1 MPRRVSSAIAA
12 RCRAV
17 RRIAVV
23 ASAVAL
29 AIVTVAVVV
38 VVKSRGDDNKPVAT
52 VAGHEISQNEL
63 ELTVE
68 HFHEEADREGKPFPA
83 KGTQGYRQLEK
94 LALGLLVDRASIEAA
109 AARIGVHVSNAQVDA
124 RLTAG
129 TVENEGGDIRIKA
142 EAAFLRATARNQLIT
157 EGVFRKLTA
166 GVLVR
171 PGDVQAYYRAHR
183 ALYGGTPF
191 ARVAPAIRSQLR
203 SARKNAA
210 MARWLA
216 RVRSSEHPEN

>member
-1 MPRRVSSAIAA
+1 
-12 RCRAV
+12 V

-83 KGTQGYRQLEK
+83 KGTHGYRQVEK

-129 TVENEGGDIRIKA
+129 TVENEGGDIRVKA
-142 EAAFLRATARNQLIT
+142 EAAFVRATARNQLIT
-157 EGVFRKLTA
+157 EGVFRKVTA

>member
-1 MPRRVSSAIAA
+1 
-12 RCRAV
+12 
-17 RRIAVV
+17 
-23 ASAVAL
+23 
-29 AIVTVAVVV
+29 
-38 VVKSRGDDNKPVAT
+38 
-52 VAGHEISQNEL
+52 
-63 ELTVE
+63 
-68 HFHEEADREGKPFPA
+68 
-83 KGTQGYRQLEK
+83 

-157 EGVFRKLTA
+157 EGVFRKVTA

>member
-1 MPRRVSSAIAA
+1 MPRGVYSAIAA

-29 AIVTVAVVV
+29 AIVAVAVVA
-38 VVKSRGDDNKPVAT
+38 VVKSRGNSTKPVAT
-52 VAGHEISQNEL
+52 VAGREISRDEL

-83 KGTQGYRQLEK
+83 QGTHGYRQVEK

-109 AARIGVHVSNAQVDA
+109 AARIGVHVSDAQVDA
-124 RLTAG
+124 RLSAG
-129 TVENEGGDIRIKA
+129 TGENEGGDIRIKA
-142 EAAFLRATARNQLIT
+142 EAAFLRSTARNQLVT
-157 EGVFRKLTA
+157 EGVYRKVTA

-171 PGDVQAYYRAHR
+171 PSEVRAYYRDHR

-191 ARVAPAIRSQLR
+191 ARVAPAIRSQLL

-216 RVRSSEHPEN
+216 KVRSSEHLEN

>member
-1 MPRRVSSAIAA
+1 M
-12 RCRAV
+12 

-29 AIVTVAVVV
+29 AIVAVAVVAL
-38 VVKSRGDDNKPVAT
+38 VKSRGDGTKPVAT
-52 VAGHEISQNEL
+52 VAGHQISRDEL
-63 ELTVE
+63 ELTVQ

-83 KGTQGYRQLEK
+83 KGTQGYKQVEK

-109 AARIGVHVSNAQVDA
+109 AARIGVHVSDAQVDT

-129 TVENEGGDIRIKA
+129 TAENDGGDIRIKA

-157 EGVFRKLTA
+157 EGVFRKVTA
-166 GVLVR
+166 AVFVQ
-171 PGDVQAYYRAHR
+171 PDDVAGYYRSHR
-183 ALYGGTPF
+183 ALYGRTPF
-191 ARVAPAIRSQLR
+191 ARVAPAIPSQLL

-216 RVRSSEHPEN
+216 KVRSSEHPEN

>member
-1 MPRRVSSAIAA
+1 MRRLTIVAS
-12 RCRAV
+12 V
-17 RRIAVV
+17 VVV
-23 ASAVAL
+23 AVL
-29 AIVTVAVVV
+29 AGVIVAVVRSTGGGEKTV
-38 VVKSRGDDNKPVAT
+38 QT
-52 VAGHEISQNEL
+52 VAGHKITEKDL

-83 KGTQGYRQLEK
+83 KGTHGYRQVEK

-157 EGVFRKLTA
+157 EGVFRKVTA